1 MGCNQT
7 AVGRLADRGETLLS
21 PARLKRARSANYH
34 WLAEGNHVP
43 IIMRWR
49 RTHRHR
55 HGRAVAGARMGR
67 TDELEP
73 IIVTTAT
80 RTAITADESLAP
92 VTVITRE
99 DVERTPALD
108 VADLLNVHAN
118 IDVARNGGFGQPV
131 STFLR
136 GANSNHTLVLVD
148 GVRVNPGTIGL
159 AALQN
164 IDPAHVERIEV
175 VRGPRSALYGS
186 DAIGGVMNVITR
198 VPSEGSRWE
207 ASLGAGNY
215 GARSGGRLSVDPVVS
230 GGEGCR

>member
-1 MGCNQT
+1 MHPSIHSTRVLTGIGL
-7 AVGRLADRGETLLS
+7 AVLS
-21 PARLKRARSANYH
+21 LTPV
-34 WLAEGNHVP
+34 W
-43 IIMRWR
+43 
-49 RTHRHR
+49 
-55 HGRAVAGARMGR
+55 GA
-67 TDELEP
+67 DELEP

-99 DVERTPALD
+99 DVERTPARD
-108 VADLLNVHAN
+108 VADLLAIHAN
-118 IDVARNGGFGQPV
+118 MDVARNGGFGQPV

-164 IDPAHVERIEV
+164 MDPALVERVEV

-186 DAIGGVMNVITR
+186 DAIGGVVNVITR
-198 VPSEGSRWE
+198 APGDEARWE
-207 ASLGAGNY
+207 ASAGMGNY
-215 GARSGGRLSVDPVVS
+215 GARSARASVSGSHGIWRGGLSVSDSWADGYPVVT
-230 GGEGCR
+230 